1 MCGRYRI
8 EDTDRFRNIID
19 ELMRSPLVAVWQKI
33 AALTTSGEV
42 CPTDIVPVVAI
53 NRRGERAV
61 FPMKWGFAERS
72 LLINARVETASWKTT
87 FREAW
92 RSHRCAIPAS
102 CYNEWSHIRG
112 ADGKVHTGEKY
123 CIHPEDSDITW
134 ICGLYRFEDG
144 LPVFVILTR
153 EPGEEVSKI
162 HDRMPLILPDEY
174 IDDWIRPD
182 ANPDGIITAAITDMV
197 LERADEALKI

>member
-1 MCGRYRI
+1 M
-8 EDTDRFRNIID
+8 
-19 ELMRSPLVAVWQKI
+19 
-33 AALTTSGEV
+33 
-42 CPTDIVPVVAI
+42 
-53 NRRGERAV
+53 
-61 FPMKWGFAERS
+61 
-72 LLINARVETASWKTT
+72 
-87 FREAW
+87 
-92 RSHRCAIPAS
+92 
-102 CYNEWSHIRG
+102 
-112 ADGKVHTGEKY
+112 DGKVHTGEKY

-134 ICGLYRFEDG
+134 LCGLYRFEDG

-197 LERADEALKI
+197 LERAAESLKI